1 MKLLKCIFYLFIISL
16 ISAVNSNIITLQNN
30 SYVTCVSANIS
41 SPIFVIPLNTTV
53 NGYTSSML
61 EKIDLTAD
69 NWILK
74 NERVVGSVIVDKRW
88 EGRHVYNLSLTT
100 NILI

>member
-1 MKLLKCIFYLFIISL
+1 
-16 ISAVNSNIITLQNN
+16 VNSNIITLQNN

-41 SPIFVIPLNTTV
+41 SPIFVRPLITTV
-53 NGYTSSML
+53 SQYTRIRSML

-74 NERVVGSVIVDKRW
+74 NERVVGSLIVDKRW
-88 EGRHVYNLSLTT
+88 EGRQCL
-100 NILI
+100 